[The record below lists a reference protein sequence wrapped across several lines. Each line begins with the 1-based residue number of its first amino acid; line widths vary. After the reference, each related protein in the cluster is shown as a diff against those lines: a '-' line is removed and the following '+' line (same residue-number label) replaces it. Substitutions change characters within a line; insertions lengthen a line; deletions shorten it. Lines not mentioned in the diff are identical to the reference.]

1 MDVQA
6 MKQHR
11 VPMFPRI
18 DELVESQFSYF
29 YSPHVGSRGGRK
41 AELIV
46 AAQRAIAQHG
56 SSVRLNQIAD
66 MAGVTSGAVLYHYP
80 AIEDLLVEAN
90 RAGMERFYNA
100 RLAAIEGLGD
110 PAARLRVTIT
120 LGVPRD
126 RHDEDVRLLCA
137 LAGEAARNTVYALLL
152 TGLFDRQVGMYTT
165 MLEVGSATG
174 VFDLRQPAETIAR
187 NLVALEDAYG
197 YRIMAQHPTID
208 YDAAV
213 ELILD
218 YARMATGH
226 PLAAPVRT
234 TDPTTTRPD
243 IEEHGS

>member
-6 MKQHR
+6 MKQHH
-11 VPMFPRI
+11 VHLFPRI

-29 YSPHVGSRGGRK
+29 YSPDVGSRGGRK
-41 AELIV
+41 ADLIV

-56 SSVRLNQIAD
+56 TSVRLNQIAD

-80 AIEDLLVEAN
+80 AVEDLLVEAN

-100 RLAAIEGLGD
+100 RLAAIEGLTD
-110 PAARLRVTIT
+110 PAARLLVTIR

-126 RHDEDVRLLCA
+126 PDDEDVRLLCA
-137 LAGEAARNTVYALLL
+137 LGGEAARNTVYALLL
-152 TGLFDRQVGMYTT
+152 TGLFDRQVGMYVT

-174 VFDLRQPAETIAR
+174 VFELRQPAETIAR

-208 YDAAV
+208 YDTAV
-213 ELILD
+213 ELILE
-218 YARMATGH
+218 YARLATGH
-226 PLAAPVRT
+226 PLAADVRHD
-234 TDPTTTRPD
+234 DPTTTRTD
-243 IEEHGS
+243 TEEHGS